1 MTSYNCP
8 NAKREAGKPLL
19 VCTKSG
25 KPCLN
30 QRYCPQS
37 KQTVLTAYAKDCP
50 GRTGAT
56 DSSAPLGMTGGERT
70 ATDHAAPAKTEA
82 EKPKKK
88 AAARRTKEKAD

>member
-1 MTSYNCP
+1 MTSYNCS

-25 KPCLN
+25 KSCLN

-50 GRTGAT
+50 GRK
-56 DSSAPLGMTGGERT
+56 EE
-70 ATDHAAPAKTEA
+70 PAKTDEA
-82 EKPKKK
+82 PKPKK
-88 AAARRTKEKAD
+88 AARKKKTDGDAAD

>member
-50 GRTGAT
+50 GRK
-56 DSSAPLGMTGGERT
+56 PE
-70 ATDHAAPAKTEA
+70 PAKTE
-82 EKPKKK
+82 ENPKPKKK
-88 AAARRTKEKAD
+88 AAARKSKEKAD

>member
-8 NAKREAGKPLL
+8 NAKREAGNPLL
-19 VCTKSG
+19 ICTKSG

-50 GRTGAT
+50 GRKA
-56 DSSAPLGMTGGERT
+56 E
-70 ATDHAAPAKTEA
+70 PAKTE
-82 EKPKKK
+82 ETPKPKKK
-88 AAARRTKEKAD
+88 AAARKNKEKADS

>member
-19 VCTKSG
+19 LCTKSG

-30 QRYCPQS
+30 QRYCPQN

-50 GRTGAT
+50 GRKEEP
-56 DSSAPLGMTGGERT
+56 DKPE
-70 ATDHAAPAKTEA
+70 
-82 EKPKKK
+82 EKPKPKK
-88 AAARRTKEKAD
+88 TARKKKTDGDAAD

>member
-1 MTSYNCP
+1 MTNYNCP
-8 NAKREAGKPLL
+8 NSKREAGNPLL

-50 GRTGAT
+50 GRTETT
-56 DSSAPLGMTGGERT
+56 DSSASLGMTGRGT
-70 ATDHAAPAKTEA
+70 GDAGHAAPAKTEA

-88 AAARRTKEKAD
+88 AARRAKEKAD

>member
-19 VCTKSG
+19 ICTKNG

-56 DSSAPLGMTGGERT
+56 DSSAPLGMTKRMLGM
-70 ATDHAAPAKTEA
+70 
-82 EKPKKK
+82 
-88 AAARRTKEKAD
+88 TKRMLVMTKGTR

>member
-25 KPCLN
+25 KTCLN

-50 GRTGAT
+50 GRKA
-56 DSSAPLGMTGGERT
+56 E
-70 ATDHAAPAKTEA
+70 PAKTE
-82 EKPKKK
+82 ETPKPKKK
-88 AAARRTKEKAD
+88 AAARRTEEKADS